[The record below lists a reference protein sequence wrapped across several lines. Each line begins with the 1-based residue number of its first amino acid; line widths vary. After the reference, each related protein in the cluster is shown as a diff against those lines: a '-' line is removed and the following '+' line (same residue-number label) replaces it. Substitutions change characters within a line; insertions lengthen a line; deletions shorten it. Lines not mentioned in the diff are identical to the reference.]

1 MGAISSILYSQ
12 TILSLFVSVTGI
24 HNIIGINK
32 GGMPKGVESQGKGM
46 MTTQILICNLLEK
59 ASGPSLGR
67 LRDRTRANGLKPQ
80 ERRHQP

>member
-1 MGAISSILYSQ
+1 
-12 TILSLFVSVTGI
+12 
-24 HNIIGINK
+24 
-32 GGMPKGVESQGKGM
+32 MPKGVESQGKGM
-46 MTTQILICNLLEK
+46 MTTQILISNLLEK